1 MNRRMKRTRFA
12 WLVIRALSELIRYD
26 VIHSTLRVD
35 LRPQPTGPIDRT
47 RSPSTEWET
56 AVCDAVV
63 LACCLYWKPVLCLQR
78 SVCAWRLLRARGVH
92 ARVVIGYRPVPF
104 FSHAWVEVDGHVV
117 NDSPVY
123 QRRLTVL
130 HTI

>member
-1 MNRRMKRTRFA
+1 MKQPRYA
-12 WLVIRALSELIRYD
+12 WLVVRALCELIRYD
-26 VIHSTLRVD
+26 VIYSILRVD
-35 LRPQPTGPIDRT
+35 LRPRPARGNHRAG
-47 RSPSTEWET
+47 SPSPEWE
-56 AVCDAVV
+56 AAICDAVV

-78 SVCAWRLLRARGVH
+78 SVCAMRLLRSRGVP

-104 FSHAWVEVDGHVV
+104 FSHAWVEVDGRVV

>member
-1 MNRRMKRTRFA
+1 VTRIRYGWFVFRA
-12 WLVIRALSELIRYD
+12 FIELVRYD
-26 VIHSTLRVD
+26 VWHGAFNRAH
-35 LRPQPTGPIDRT
+35 RPARPLADAVLSQ
-47 RSPSTEWET
+47 SPNHELER

-78 SVCAWRLLRARGVH
+78 SVCAMRLLRSKGVA

-104 FSHAWVEVDGHVV
+104 FSHAWVDVGGRVV
-117 NDSPVY
+117 NDSPTY
-123 QRRLTVL
+123 QKRLTVL

>member
-1 MNRRMKRTRFA
+1 MTRPRYTRM
-12 WLVIRALSELIRYD
+12 VIRALYELIRYD
-26 VIHSTLRVD
+26 VVNLIPGRNRRQSHARQYGRAGL
-35 LRPQPTGPIDRT
+35 
-47 RSPSTEWET
+47 PSADYEA

-63 LACCLYWKPVLCLQR
+63 LACCFYWKPVPCLQR
-78 SVCAWRLLRARGVH
+78 SVSAMRMLRARGVA

-104 FSHAWVEVDGHVV
+104 FSHAWVEVDGRVV

-123 QRRLTVL
+123 QKRLTVL